1 MTPILRGLALA
12 GLLLAPLAASPA
24 AAQNPTP
31 ENTTITNTATATWSD
46 ANGNTYTPA
55 TASVSVTVGFLAG
68 VDVVSPTT
76 ATPLSPST
84 ANEQAFTINN
94 GGNGDDQVSV
104 GTTAG
109 AGVTITGYKIGATT
123 YATLAELNTALA
135 GTTISPA
142 PAAGITVTVVYT
154 VASGQAG
161 QTIPLSLTATSV
173 RTPAN
178 SDTSTTSLS
187 PIAVAG
193 ISVTPDAG
201 TVSRLPGGA
210 GTQYT
215 ATYTLTNPG
224 GVAGTF
230 NLAASTANG
239 AVLTI
244 VSVNGTA
251 GASGSVAVG
260 AGGTQTVDVV
270 YTIATGAAVG
280 STAGLTLT
288 ATSATDPATTDA
300 GSYTVTVIGASVS
313 MSKEAFRDDQ
323 TTAIGAGDRVLPGEY
338 IQYRITV
345 TNTGASAA
353 SSVSVSDPLPAQV
366 TYQSASGDAAGWT
379 IGESSGTVTAGLA
392 TLAPA
397 ASRFFWIR
405 VRVK

>member
-1 MTPILRGLALA
+1 MTPILRRLALA

-24 AAQNPTP
+24 QAQTP
-31 ENTTITNTATATWSD
+31 EGTTITNTATASWSD

-55 TASVSVTVGFLAG
+55 TASVSVTVGFAAG
-68 VDVVSPTT
+68 VDVVSPAA

-84 ANEQAFTINN
+84 ANEQAFVINN
-94 GGNGDDQVSV
+94 GGNGVDSMSV
-104 GTTAG
+104 ATSAG
-109 AGVTITGYKIGATT
+109 AGVTITGYKIGSTT
-123 YATLAELNTALA
+123 YATLADLNTALA
-135 GTTISPA
+135 GTA
-142 PAAGITVTVVYT
+142 VAAGGSVTVTIVYT

-161 QTIPLSLTATSV
+161 QAIPLGLTATSR
-173 RTPAN
+173 RTPAS
-178 SDTSTTSLS
+178 SDTSTTTLS

-193 ISVTPDAG
+193 ISVTPDGG
-201 TVSRLPGGA
+201 TVSRLPSN

-224 GVAGTF
+224 GVGGTF

-270 YTIATGAAVG
+270 YTIATGAAAG
-280 STAGLTLT
+280 STAGLTLA
-288 ATSATDPATTDA
+288 ATSSTDPATTDS

-313 MSKEAFRDDQ
+313 MSKDAFRDNQ
-323 TTAIGAGDRVLPGEY
+323 TTAIAGTDRVLPGEY

-353 SSVSVSDPLPAQV
+353 SNVSVSDPLPSAV

-392 TLAPA
+392 SLAPA

>member
-1 MTPILRGLALA
+1 MTPIFRRLALA
-12 GLLLAPLAASPA
+12 GLLLAPLAASPVL
-24 AAQNPTP
+24 AQNPTP

-55 TASVSVTVGFLAG
+55 TASVSITVGFAAG

-94 GGNGDDQVSV
+94 GGNGLDSVSV
-104 GTTAG
+104 STTAG
-109 AGVTITGYKIGATT
+109 AGVTVTGYKIGTTT
-123 YATLAELNTALA
+123 YATLADLNIALA
-135 GTTISPA
+135 GTPIS
-142 PAAGITVTVVYT
+142 AGGTVTVTVVYT

-161 QTIPLSLTATSV
+161 QTIPLGLTATSR

-178 SDTSTTSLS
+178 SDTSTTTLS

-193 ISVTPDAG
+193 ISVTPDGG

-224 GVAGTF
+224 GVGGTF

-251 GASGSVAVG
+251 GASGSIAVG

-270 YTIATGAAVG
+270 YTIATGTAAG
-280 STAGLTLT
+280 TTAGLTLA
-288 ATSATDPATTDA
+288 ATSSTDPATTDT
-300 GSYTVTVIGASVS
+300 GSYTVTVTGASVS
-313 MSKEAFRDDQ
+313 MSKEAFRDNQ

-379 IGESSGTVTAGLA
+379 ISETTGTVTAGLA
-392 TLAPA
+392 TLAPS

>member
-1 MTPILRGLALA
+1 MTPILRRLALA
-12 GLLLAPLAASPA
+12 GLLLAPLAVSPA
-24 AAQNPTP
+24 LAQTPTP
-31 ENTTITNTATATWSD
+31 EGTTITNTATASWSD

-55 TASVSVTVGFLAG
+55 TASVSVTVGFAAG
-68 VDVVSPTT
+68 IDVVSPAA

-84 ANEQAFTINN
+84 ANEQPYTITN
-94 GGNGDDQVSV
+94 GGNGLDSISIS
-104 GTTAG
+104 TSAG
-109 AGVTITGYKIGATT
+109 AGATITGYKIGSTT
-123 YATLAELNTALA
+123 YATLADLNVALA
-135 GTTISPA
+135 GTPIS
-142 PAAGITVTVVYT
+142 AGGSVTVTVVYT
-154 VASGQAG
+154 VAAGQSGQS
-161 QTIPLSLTATSV
+161 IPLSLTATSR
-173 RTPAN
+173 RTTGT
-178 SDTSTTSLS
+178 SDTSTTTLS
-187 PIAVAG
+187 PIAIAG

-201 TVSRLPGGA
+201 TVSRLPSN

-224 GVAGTF
+224 GVGGTF

-251 GASGSVAVG
+251 GASGSIAVG

-270 YTIATGAAVG
+270 YTIATGAAAG
-280 STAGLTLT
+280 STAGLTLA
-288 ATSATDPATTDA
+288 ATSSTDPGTTDS

-313 MSKEAFRDDQ
+313 MTKEAFRDNQ
-323 TTAIGAGDRVLPGEY
+323 TTAIVAADRVLPGEY

-345 TNTGASAA
+345 TNTGASSA
-353 SSVSVSDPLPAQV
+353 SNVSVSDPLPAQV

-392 TLAPA
+392 SLAPA

>member
-1 MTPILRGLALA
+1 MTPILRRLALA
-12 GLLLAPLAASPA
+12 GLLLAPLAATPA
-24 AAQNPTP
+24 LAQTPTP
-31 ENTTITNTATATWSD
+31 EGTTITNTATATWSD
-46 ANGNTYTPA
+46 ANGNSYTPA
-55 TASVSVTVGFLAG
+55 TASVSVTVGFAAG
-68 VDVVSPTT
+68 VDVVSPAT

-84 ANEQAFTINN
+84 GNEQAFVINN
-94 GGNGDDQVSV
+94 GGNGVDSVSV
-104 GTTAG
+104 GITAG
-109 AGVTITGYKIGATT
+109 AGVTVTGYKIGSTT
-123 YATLAELNTALA
+123 YATLADLNTALA
-135 GTTISPA
+135 GTPISPA
-142 PAAGITVTVVYT
+142 PAGGITVTVVYT

-161 QTIPLSLTATSV
+161 QNIPLGLTATSR

-178 SDTSTTSLS
+178 ADTSTTTLS

-193 ISVTPDAG
+193 ISVTPDGG
-201 TVSRLPGGA
+201 TVSRLPSN

-224 GVAGTF
+224 GVGGTF

-251 GASGSVAVG
+251 GASGSIAVG
-260 AGGTQTVDVV
+260 AGATQTVDVV
-270 YTIATGAAVG
+270 YTIATGAAAG
-280 STAGLTLT
+280 STAGLTLA
-288 ATSATDPATTDA
+288 ATSSTNPATTDT

-313 MSKEAFRDDQ
+313 MTKEVFRDNQ
-323 TTAIGAGDRVLPGEY
+323 TTAVAGTDRVLPGEY
-338 IQYRITV
+338 VQYRITV

-353 SSVSVSDPLPAQV
+353 SNVSVSDPLPAQV
-366 TYQSASGDAAGWT
+366 TYQAASGDAAGWT

-392 TLAPA
+392 SLAPA

>member
-1 MTPILRGLALA
+1 MTPILRRLALA

-24 AAQNPTP
+24 LAQTPTA
-31 ENTTITNTATATWSD
+31 EGTVITNTATATWSD

-55 TASVSVTVGFLAG
+55 TASVSITVGFSAG
-68 VDVVSPTT
+68 LDAVSPAT

-84 ANEQAFTINN
+84 ANEQPYTITNN
-94 GGNGDDQVSV
+94 GNGVDSITVS
-104 GTTAG
+104 TSAG
-109 AGVTITGYKIGATT
+109 AGATITGYKLGSTS
-123 YATLAELNTALA
+123 YPTLAALNAALA
-135 GTTISPA
+135 GTPI
-142 PAAGITVTVVYT
+142 AAGGSVTVTVVYS
-154 VASGQAG
+154 VAAGQSGQN
-161 QTIPLSLTATSV
+161 IPLSLTATS
-173 RTPAN
+173 RRSTGTT
-178 SDTSTTSLS
+178 DTSTTTLS

-201 TVSRLPGGA
+201 TVSRLPSN

-224 GVAGTF
+224 GVGGTY
-230 NLAASTANG
+230 NLTASTANG

-244 VSVNGTA
+244 VSVNGSA
-251 GASGSVAVG
+251 GASGSISVG

-270 YTIATGAAVG
+270 YTIATGAAAG

-288 ATSATDPATTDA
+288 ATSSTDPGTTDT

-313 MSKEAFRDDQ
+313 MTKEAFRDNQ
-323 TTAIGAGDRVLPGEY
+323 TSAIGSSDRVLPGEY
-338 IQYRITV
+338 IQYKITV

-353 SSVSVSDPLPAQV
+353 SNVSVSDPLPAQV
-366 TYQSASGDAAGWT
+366 TYQSAAGDAAGWT

-392 TLAPA
+392 SLAPA
-397 ASRFFWIR
+397 ASRYFWIR

>member
-1 MTPILRGLALA
+1 MTPILRRLALA

-24 AAQNPTP
+24 LAQTPTP
-31 ENTTITNTATATWSD
+31 EGTTITNTATATWSD
-46 ANGNTYTPA
+46 ANGNSYTPA
-55 TASVSVTVGFLAG
+55 TASVSVTVGFSAG
-68 VDVVSPTT
+68 LDVVSPAA

-84 ANEQAFTINN
+84 ANEQPYTITNN
-94 GGNGDDQVSV
+94 GNGVDSITVSAS
-104 GTTAG
+104 AG
-109 AGVTITGYKIGATT
+109 AGSSITGYKLGSTT
-123 YATLAELNTALA
+123 YATLAELNAALA
-135 GTTISPA
+135 GTPI
-142 PAAGITVTVVYT
+142 AAGGSVTVTLVYS
-154 VASGQAG
+154 VATGQSGQS
-161 QTIPLSLTATSV
+161 IPLSLTATSR
-173 RTPAN
+173 RTPGTT
-178 SDTSTTSLS
+178 DTSTTTLS

-201 TVSRLPGGA
+201 TVSRLPSN

-224 GVAGTF
+224 GVGGTY

-244 VSVNGTA
+244 VSVNGSA
-251 GASGSVAVG
+251 GASGSISVG

-270 YTIATGAAVG
+270 YTIATGAAAG

-288 ATSATDPATTDA
+288 ATSSTDPGTTDT

-313 MSKEAFRDDQ
+313 MTKEAFRDNQ
-323 TTAIGAGDRVLPGEY
+323 TSAIGGSDRVLPGEY

-353 SSVSVSDPLPAQV
+353 SNVSVSDPLPAQV

-379 IGESSGTVTAGLA
+379 IGESSGTVTAALPS
-392 TLAPA
+392 LAPA
-397 ASRFFWIR
+397 ASRYFWIR